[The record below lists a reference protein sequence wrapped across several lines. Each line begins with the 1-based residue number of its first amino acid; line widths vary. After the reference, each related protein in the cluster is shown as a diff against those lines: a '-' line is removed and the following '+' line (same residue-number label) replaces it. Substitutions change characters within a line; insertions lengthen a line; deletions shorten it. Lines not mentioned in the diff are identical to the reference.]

1 MLRVVALACVRGE
14 HPLFNDLSFDLGVGE
29 LLWVEGENGSG
40 KTSLL
45 RILAG
50 LAPAEAGEVSWRGAP
65 ARTLGEDFARELLF
79 LGHANGLKD
88 DLTVTENLRYAARLG
103 GIPATAAAIGAAV
116 SAVGLAHR
124 AHLAVRHLSQ
134 GQRRR
139 AALARLWLDGARA
152 LWILDE
158 PFAALDADSIERLAA
173 RIGAHLDQ
181 GGAAVLTSH
190 QEVAVAAC
198 RIQHL
203 RLAN

>member
-1 MLRVVALACVRGE
+1 MLRVAALACVRGE
-14 HPLFNDLSFDLGVGE
+14 QPLFADLSFHVEGGD
-29 LLWVEGENGSG
+29 LLWIEGENGSG

-50 LAPAEAGEVSWRGAP
+50 LSPAESGEVSWRGSP
-65 ARTLGEDFARELLF
+65 ARELGEDFTRELLF

-103 GIPATAAAIGAAV
+103 GIPAGDDAIRAAV
-116 SAVGLAHR
+116 TAVGLAHR

-158 PFAALDADSIERLAA
+158 PFAALDAASIERLAQ
-173 RIGAHLDQ
+173 RIGAHLEH

-190 QEVAVAAC
+190 QEVAVAA
-198 RIQHL
+198 RRVQHL
-203 RLAN
+203 RLAS

>member
-14 HPLFNDLSFDLGVGE
+14 QPLFSNLSFDLDGGE

-50 LAPAEAGEVSWRGAP
+50 LAAAESGAVAWRGQP
-65 ARTLGEDFARELLF
+65 ARGLGEDFTRELLF

-88 DLTVTENLRYAARLG
+88 DLTVTENLRFAARLG
-103 GIPATAAAIGAAV
+103 GFPADPAAVAAAIA
-116 SAVGLAHR
+116 SVGLSHR
-124 AHLAVRHLSQ
+124 AHLAVRLLSQ

-139 AALARLWLDGARA
+139 AALARLWLDRLRA

-158 PFAALDADSIERLAA
+158 PFAALDVDSIDRLAA
-173 RIGAHLDQ
+173 RIATHLDA

-190 QEVAVAAC
+190 QDVAVAA
-198 RIQHL
+198 RRTQRL
-203 RLAN
+203 RLAG